1 MSEFLLEIFCEE
13 IPARMQKKAIADFE
27 KIFCD
32 FFTENDIIYEA
43 EEISSFISPN
53 RMVFLAKNIPDIKIT
68 SEIERF
74 GPKINAN
81 QSAIDGFLK
90 SVGLK
95 NVSDLDIRVKNNME
109 YYHTKIPK
117 KKIEIFDLLQKKLP
131 DLMKGM
137 SLKWQKT
144 MRWHGK
150 DSNED
155 YWIRPIRNI
164 LAIFDQK
171 LVKFEFANLASKN
184 SIIILNKRVKIEN
197 FNSYKDKL
205 LEKNIIFDH
214 NQRKEIIYNN
224 IEKICEDRH
233 IDIIENPHNS
243 HLMNEIIGLTTSPNI
258 MVGKIDDEFL
268 DLPPEILVLTIKS
281 HQKYLCTE
289 DKYRNLA
296 PYFIFVSDIDCK
308 NNDKIILD
316 NEKVL
321 RARLSD
327 AEFFIKEDEKIEFA
341 DRTTLLK
348 NIIFHEKLDSLF
360 NKVSRISAMNKFM
373 SIWVP
378 HSDMSIL
385 EQISLLCKNDLTTK
399 AVSEFPELQGMIGS
413 YYCKKAN
420 IDHRICNAISEQYM
434 PVGAS
439 DALPMTNH
447 GQLLAISDK
456 LDTISGLFLINQKP
470 SSSKDPMG
478 VRRMAIGIINI
489 ILHNDLHIPLK
500 IIIDKSLSL
509 FPNSIILNNNPE
521 INSKNILSFK
531 KKLSLEIISFFLD
544 RLKFILKDDK
554 SINPKIVNE
563 VARSY
568 EFQLKNNKQRKY
580 NLIDFVNRVRFIND
594 FVKNSEN
601 ESIINSYKRVANIV
615 NIEENK
621 SGESLNTQMKGRIFL
636 RTRYERIL
644 DNQTRR
650 IYKKIEKL
658 SKTHKYQECYHLL
671 RILEKPLENFF
682 DHVTINVDNK
692 STRIKRLTLLARIK
706 YLFENIFDFSKI

>member
-1 MSEFLLEIFCEE
+1 MEIFCEE
-13 IPARMQKKAIADFE
+13 ITDRMQKKAIADFE

-109 YYHTKIPK
+109 YYHTKITK

-137 SLKWQKT
+137 SLKWPKT

-243 HLMNEIIGLTTSPNI
+243 HLMNEII
-258 MVGKIDDEFL
+258 
-268 DLPPEILVLTIKS
+268 
-281 HQKYLCTE
+281 
-289 DKYRNLA
+289 
-296 PYFIFVSDIDCK
+296 
-308 NNDKIILD
+308 
-316 NEKVL
+316 
-321 RARLSD
+321 
-327 AEFFIKEDEKIEFA
+327 
-341 DRTTLLK
+341 
-348 NIIFHEKLDSLF
+348 
-360 NKVSRISAMNKFM
+360 
-373 SIWVP
+373 
-378 HSDMSIL
+378 
-385 EQISLLCKNDLTTK
+385 
-399 AVSEFPELQGMIGS
+399 
-413 YYCKKAN
+413 
-420 IDHRICNAISEQYM
+420 
-434 PVGAS
+434 
-439 DALPMTNH
+439 
-447 GQLLAISDK
+447 
-456 LDTISGLFLINQKP
+456 
-470 SSSKDPMG
+470 
-478 VRRMAIGIINI
+478 
-489 ILHNDLHIPLK
+489 
-500 IIIDKSLSL
+500 
-509 FPNSIILNNNPE
+509 
-521 INSKNILSFK
+521 
-531 KKLSLEIISFFLD
+531 
-544 RLKFILKDDK
+544 
-554 SINPKIVNE
+554 
-563 VARSY
+563 
-568 EFQLKNNKQRKY
+568 
-580 NLIDFVNRVRFIND
+580 
-594 FVKNSEN
+594 
-601 ESIINSYKRVANIV
+601 
-615 NIEENK
+615 
-621 SGESLNTQMKGRIFL
+621 
-636 RTRYERIL
+636 
-644 DNQTRR
+644 
-650 IYKKIEKL
+650 
-658 SKTHKYQECYHLL
+658 
-671 RILEKPLENFF
+671 
-682 DHVTINVDNK
+682 
-692 STRIKRLTLLARIK
+692 
-706 YLFENIFDFSKI
+706 